1 MENYQ
6 QLLFPYAYNILGSAE
21 DARDAIQEVMAK
33 HLSKDSSQVGNE
45 QAYLIRGVI
54 NQSINVKKK
63 RSREVSNKVWLPEPV
78 ATEHP
83 DAPLQNKDIL
93 NYSMLVLLEKLKPR
107 ERAVFILKEA
117 FDYTHKEIAETFQCS
132 PENARTLFSRAKKK
146 LSDQSNETKPLTQN
160 TRIQLFLHQYIDA
173 IRQGDMKVLEQ
184 LMSDDI
190 CIKAD
195 GGEKVNVVREIT
207 IGRTA
212 AIELMIYVY
221 RSFQS
226 SQMIR
231 LSTLNHQPALL
242 FFYKGRLKSC
252 QVFQFSDER
261 ISQIYSVIDPE
272 KLRIAF

>member
-21 DARDAIQEVMAK
+21 DARDAIQEVMTR
-33 HLSKDSSQVGNE
+33 HLLKGGNNVENE

-63 RSREVSNKVWLPEPV
+63 RSREVSHEVWLPEPV
-78 ATEHP
+78 ATESS
-83 DAPLQNKDIL
+83 DSLLQRKDIL
-93 NYSMLVLLEKLKPR
+93 SYSMLVLLENLKPR
-107 ERAVFILKEA
+107 ERAVFILREA
-117 FDYTHKEIAETFQCS
+117 FDYSHKEIAETFQCS
-132 PENARTLFSRAKKK
+132 TENARALLSRAKKK
-146 LSDQSNETKPLTQN
+146 LSGQPETTQKSTLN
-160 TRIQLFLHQYIDA
+160 TRVQSFLHQYIDA
-173 IRQGDMKVLEQ
+173 IQQGDMAALER

-207 IGRTA
+207 IGRKA
-212 AIELMIYVY
+212 AVELMIYVY
-221 RSFQS
+221 KSFQS
-226 SQMIR
+226 SQTIK

-252 QVFQFSDER
+252 QVFQLSGEK

-272 KLRIAF
+272 KLRITF